1 MDWLT
6 DYARPALSLEP
17 HFAASI
23 GRPELARRALRLLP
37 AGTST
42 SDRDSGLA
50 SQGAADQLA
59 SAASGAAS
67 SSLAFVNGGS
77 LTGGTLALITL
88 GLVGFYIWTRGHQA

>member
-6 DYARPALSLEP
+6 EYSRPMLNLEP
-17 HFAASI
+17 SFAASI

-59 SAASGAAS
+59 KAGASASAASVG
-67 SSLAFVNGGS
+67 LLNGGT
-77 LTGGTLALITL
+77 LTGGTLALITI
-88 GLVGFYIWTRGHQA
+88 GLVGFYLWTRGHQA